1 MKRVRIAVPS
11 EVMAQLA
18 LEKLVVTSGDD
29 CANACLTRRPGSRE
43 RTRCGSC
50 APHWAQCGLYFLT
63 STRWCSTT
71 CIHRSR
77 SCLWNRW
84 PVRGP
89 GVGGA
94 LCRCL
99 RARVGGARGWQ
110 GAVQV
115 SGLCF
120 APLLEGGRQE
130 EAFSCI
136 TFQPSVTVSSLGDTV
151 GSIVE
156 ILPGY
161 CGSFVHLNICFSV
174 IATFMFTKH
183 SVSENMKNKRKVG

>member
-1 MKRVRIAVPS
+1 MKSPNVDVLAQGGRMKRVRIAVPS

-50 APHWAQCGLYFLT
+50 APRWAQYGLYFLT

-99 RARVGGARGWQ
+99 RAWGGWGPQRARRCAGVW
-110 GAVQV
+110 AV
-115 SGLCF
+115 LCSF
-120 APLLEGGRQE
+120 TGGR
-130 EAFSCI
+130 
-136 TFQPSVTVSSLGDTV
+136 
-151 GSIVE
+151 
-156 ILPGY
+156 
-161 CGSFVHLNICFSV
+161 
-174 IATFMFTKH
+174 H
-183 SVSENMKNKRKVG
+183 SGGGFLLHHIPALCDRVLSR